1 SVKVENPMAAVPVA
15 LPFFHLWPLLPPLK
29 RKRRSHKPY
38 PFRSSTFIALLILA
52 SALRRNLASL
62 DSEVVSDCTV
72 TTGKGGG
79 IRRMILIG
87 REGSEGIPIGK
98 LFPLVPT
105 RLMIGVQLRK
115 HRLVMVLKEGGRGEM
130 GGFFSDSQSKV
141 DESDNWAAN
150 KAFVPSSGRRFDR
163 RGSFESNGSDSDS
176 DRWTKRKEE
185 EGGRRFAS
193 GGGAF
198 NSLIERR
205 GAYVYAKYN
214 GGHRRTIYQSSG
226 GSMGKKKK
234 RSTDKV
240 WCYYCDREFDDEKI
254 LVQHQ
259 KAKHFKCHVCHKKLS
274 TAGGMAIHV
283 LQVHKETVSQVPNA
297 KPGRESTDIEVYGM
311 QGIPSDVLAAHYGEE
326 EDESPAKTAKVDIP
340 SSQYLGGAIP
350 GYPPRATFGAVPPL
364 YNPALPMP
372 PAGWSVPPRHLPWYS
387 QYPAVSVPPPALM
400 GLPQQPLFP
409 VQNMR
414 PPMPATAQPMLV
426 APPGLP
432 APPVPVSQPL
442 FPVVPNNN
450 NLAQSLPFSAPMLS
464 TNVPFSSAAETKS
477 LFDPNMGSNAPA
489 AIGYQTSVPAPAN
502 SHSYA
507 SGPNTGG
514 PSIGPPP
521 VITNKAPANQPA
533 TNEVYLVWDD
543 EAMSMEE
550 RRMSLPKYQVHDE
563 TSQMTS
569 IDAAID
575 RRISESRLAGRMPF

>member
-1 SVKVENPMAAVPVA
+1 
-15 LPFFHLWPLLPPLK
+15 
-29 RKRRSHKPY
+29 
-38 PFRSSTFIALLILA
+38 
-52 SALRRNLASL
+52 
-62 DSEVVSDCTV
+62 
-72 TTGKGGG
+72 
-79 IRRMILIG
+79 
-87 REGSEGIPIGK
+87 
-98 LFPLVPT
+98 
-105 RLMIGVQLRK
+105 
-115 HRLVMVLKEGGRGEM
+115 
-130 GGFFSDSQSKV
+130 
-141 DESDNWAAN
+141 
-150 KAFVPSSGRRFDR
+150 
-163 RGSFESNGSDSDS
+163 
-176 DRWTKRKEE
+176 
-185 EGGRRFAS
+185 
-193 GGGAF
+193 
-198 NSLIERR
+198 
-205 GAYVYAKYN
+205 
-214 GGHRRTIYQSSG
+214 
-226 GSMGKKKK
+226 MGKKKK
-234 RSTDKV
+234 RASDKV

-283 LQVHKETVSQVPNA
+283 LQVHKETVTKVPNA

-311 QGIPSDVLAAHYGEE
+311 QGIPPDVLAAHYGDED
-326 EDESPAKTAKVDIP
+326 DESPAKTAKVDIP

-364 YNPALPMP
+364 YNPAMPMPMP
-372 PAGWSVPPRHLPWYS
+372 PAGWPVPPRPLPWYPQYPAGSVPP
-387 QYPAVSVPPPALM
+387 M

-409 VQNMR
+409 VQNVR
-414 PPMPATAQPMLV
+414 PPMPATARPTHA

-432 APPVPVSQPL
+432 ASTPPVPVSQPL

-450 NLAQSLPFSAPMLS
+450 HLAQSSPFSAPMLS
-464 TNVPFSSAAETKS
+464 TSVPMSSAAEARS
-477 LFDPNMGSNAPA
+477 FIDPNAPA
-489 AIGYQTSVPAPAN
+489 TIGYQLSAAAPVPVN

-575 RRISESRLAGRMPF
+575 RRISESRLAGRMAF